1 MRGCR
6 INESQACRLRPGYA
20 AQPKEKTM
28 ARYDERARDALEPGD
43 VFAALPAR
51 AKRLP
56 RYSPQVEKTPR
67 TFDESYQ
74 RFAY

>member
-1 MRGCR
+1 
-6 INESQACRLRPGYA
+6 
-20 AQPKEKTM
+20 M